1 VLNERL
7 LQAPVHTCFDEE
19 GFKTGDI
26 GQYDHDGFDDYWT
39 SKKRQFKQ
47 IKASTSPAPLE
58 LKLAINKDIDQIC
71 LVGTGIPQPIALIT
85 LSELGKP
92 NPKHHYVL
100 D

>member
-1 VLNERL
+1 MKGYYK
-7 LQAPVHTCFDEE
+7 APEIQFFFDEE
-19 GFKTGDI
+19 GFKTGDM

-39 SKKRQFKQ
+39 SKRQFKTD
-47 IKASTSPAPLE
+47 KGSTSLSAPLE

-85 LSELGKP
+85 LSELGKQIK
-92 NPKHHYVL
+92 NIIML